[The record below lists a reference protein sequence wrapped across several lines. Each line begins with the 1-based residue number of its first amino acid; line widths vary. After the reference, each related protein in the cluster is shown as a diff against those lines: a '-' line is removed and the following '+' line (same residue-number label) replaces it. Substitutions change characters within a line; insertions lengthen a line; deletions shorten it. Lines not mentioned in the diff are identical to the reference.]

1 MQDERITTVSAEKS
15 WFGFNLSELWRY
27 RDLALLF
34 VKRDLVNSFKQTVLG
49 PIWILINPLLS
60 TLVFTVIF
68 GVIAGISTD
77 GMPQFLFYMSGNIL
91 WGFFSSCLSRASST
105 FLGNARLFGKVYF
118 PRLVV
123 TVAGILYN
131 LVNFTLQTLLF
142 VVLII
147 IYVIIGANIHPN
159 IFIAFAPLM
168 VIHTAALGTGIGLI
182 VSSVTAKY
190 RDLNILVSFGLS
202 LLMYITPVVYPIS
215 QVPPDYRWIMLLNP
229 VAPIVECYRYAFLG
243 SGVFV
248 WQYWLLSIAVT
259 ALVVF
264 LGLLVFHRVEKN
276 FIDTV

>member
-91 WGFFSSCLSRASST
+91 WGFFSSCLGRASST

-123 TVAGILYN
+123 PVAGIIYN
-131 LVNFTLQTLLF
+131 LVNFMLQTLLF

-259 ALVVF
+259 AVVVF

>member
-1 MQDERITTVSAEKS
+1 MQDERITTVTAEKS

-123 TVAGILYN
+123 PVAGILYN

-159 IFIAFAPLM
+159 IFITFAPLM

>member
-123 TVAGILYN
+123 PVAGIIYN
-131 LVNFTLQTLLF
+131 LVNFMLQTLLF

-229 VAPIVECYRYAFLG
+229 VAPIV
-243 SGVFV
+243 
-248 WQYWLLSIAVT
+248 
-259 ALVVF
+259 VVF